1 MKLAIT
7 PRSVLVVSG
16 LVLLALF
23 VLIGGPYIAFA
34 DFRPLESLTA
44 RLVTILLIVLLRVAF
59 VLVRR
64 MRAGRATDKLMAGVA
79 KSAAAADAGR
89 PSDEAVQL
97 RERFEEAVA
106 ALKQNQSKGRGLY
119 DLPWYAFIGAP
130 GSGKTTALV
139 NSGLKFPLEQ
149 RIGKGALRG
158 VGGTR
163 NCDWWFTDEAVF
175 LDTAGRYTTQD
186 SDASADAAAW
196 SEFLTLLREYRKR
209 RPLNGVILTISAHD
223 LMTLGADG
231 RAAHVSAAR
240 RRLDELN
247 QQLRVQ
253 LPVYVF
259 VTKCDLVAGFGE
271 YFGDL
276 TAEGRAQVWGVTFS
290 RQETTGGQAAKAL
303 GQELDALM
311 VRLNERLFGRLEEE
325 TDARRRTK
333 VFGFPQQMA
342 ALGPLVSEFVGE
354 VFGSTRFDKRILL
367 RGVYF
372 TSGTQEGTPID
383 RLLSA
388 IGRRFG
394 MASEAVAP
402 AAAGRGKAYFIESLL
417 KDVLIGE
424 SGVAGLNWR
433 QELRLGAL
441 QLGAY
446 IAMVTAVVLGV
457 ILLSVSFRANRV
469 YLAEVSASV
478 DKLDKTP
485 AAAAGAPLAMMM
497 PRLDAVRE
505 VSENANR
512 YREGAPWSMRWGLF
526 QGTSVGNSARD
537 AYGSQLRNA
546 LLPFLVE
553 RLERRLTDLAG
564 EPDKLYE
571 YLKAYLML
579 GYPERLDRVHLAFVA
594 GLESGGDGTTSTMP
608 LHLKSL
614 FDEDLTLPKVPVNES
629 LVAQARSTIK
639 GASMARLVYNRLK
652 LTRADDPSHA
662 LRLDEAAGVGADRV
676 MRRKSGRTLS
686 DPVPGMFTAPG
697 FKEITGAG
705 AALGL
710 VKEFSA
716 DAWVWGE
723 GGPSLGDSMKI
734 ATDALDIY
742 EAEYVATWDAILQ
755 DIEPVPFM
763 QSADAMT
770 ALATLAAPTSPLRGL
785 LKTIDDNTFL
795 VKPPDAAAPPMPGA
809 ISAAQQSLGK
819 LFAQG
824 KAAAGVPTTTPG
836 TRTTAHFNQIHQLMA
851 GAPAP
856 IDRILGQLQQIR
868 QVMLSTGTAPGQT
881 RPLDAVADQQLNTML
896 TALKQDAAMLPP
908 AIAAWITQ
916 LGGRTQAVLASGATT
931 DLMARYRQEVSSEC
945 TRLLEGRYPFS
956 EGSVND
962 LPINDFGRLFG
973 PGGVFDSFFR
983 ANLEKQV
990 DTTRS
995 PWASRPGA
1003 AGMPAQMLSQFEAA
1017 QRIRRLFFQSGGAP
1031 KLEFTVTVSD
1041 LEQASKFKLDL
1052 DGQVIDYQRG
1062 APRGFK
1068 AAWPG
1073 EGSGRVGYRFDGGRA
1088 PVNSAVS
1095 GPWAFF
1101 HFMDASMAQAESEV
1115 RSVLRVAAA
1124 GSAVRLRIDA
1134 GSVDNPFTN
1143 RSWRQFRCGF

>member
-1 MKLAIT
+1 MRLAIT
-7 PRSVLVVSG
+7 PRSFLVFLG
-16 LVLLALF
+16 LLLLALF
-23 VLIGGPYIAFA
+23 VLIGGPYLAFA

-44 RLVTILLIVLLRVAF
+44 RLVTILVIVLLRVAWVF
-59 VLVRR
+59 YRR
-64 MRAGRATDKLMAGVA
+64 MRANRATDKLMTGVA
-79 KSAAAADAGR
+79 KSAAADAGR

-97 RERFEEAVA
+97 RERFDEAIA
-106 ALKQNQSKGRGLY
+106 ALKQNQAKGRGLY

-149 RIGKGALRG
+149 RMGKGALRG

-196 SEFLTLLREYRKR
+196 SEFLKLLRQYRKR
-209 RPLNGVILTISAHD
+209 RPLNGVILTISAQD
-223 LMTLGADG
+223 LLTTGPDG
-231 RAAHVSAAR
+231 RTAHVSAAR

-247 QQLRVQ
+247 QELRVQ
-253 LPVYVF
+253 LPVYVL
-259 VTKCDLVAGFGE
+259 VTKCDLVAGFTE

-290 RQETTGGQAAKAL
+290 RQETMGGGAAKAL
-303 GQELDALM
+303 GPELDGLM
-311 VRLNERLFGRLEEE
+311 VRLNERVYGRLEEE

-342 ALGPLVSEFVGE
+342 ALAPLVSEFVGE

-383 RLLSA
+383 RLLSS

-417 KDVLIGE
+417 KQVLIGE

-446 IAMVTAVVLGV
+446 IAMVAAVVLGV
-457 ILLSVSFRANRV
+457 VLLSVSFRANRV
-469 YLAEVSASV
+469 YLAEVSAAV
-478 DKLDKTP
+478 DTLERTP
-485 AAAAGAPLAMMM
+485 RAAAGAPLAMMM
-497 PRLDAVRE
+497 PRLDALRE
-505 VSENANR
+505 VSETANR
-512 YREGAPWSMRWGLF
+512 YRDGAPWSKRWGLF
-526 QGTSVGNSARD
+526 QGTSVGNSSRD
-537 AYGSQLRNA
+537 AYASQLRNA
-546 LLPFLVE
+546 LLPYLVE
-553 RLERRLTDLAG
+553 RLERRLTEFAG

-579 GYPERLDRVHLAFVA
+579 GYPEHLDRVHLGFVA
-594 GLESGGDGTTSTMP
+594 SLESSGDGATSTMP

-614 FDEDLTLPKVPVNES
+614 FDANVALPKVPLNGT

-652 LTRADDPSHA
+652 LTRADDPAHA
-662 LRLDEAAGVGADRV
+662 VRLDESSGVGAAQV
-676 MRRKSGRTLS
+676 MRRRSGRKLS

-697 FKEITGAG
+697 FREMTGAG
-705 AALGL
+705 SALGL

-723 GGPSLGDSMKI
+723 GGPSLGDSMQI
-734 ATDALDIY
+734 ANDVLDIY
-742 EAEYVATWDAILQ
+742 EAEYIAVWDGVLQ
-755 DIEPVPFM
+755 DIEPVPFT

-770 ALATLAAPTSPLRGL
+770 ALATLSAPTSPLRGL
-785 LKTIDDNTFL
+785 IKTIDDNTYL
-795 VKPPDAAAPPMPGA
+795 VKPPDAAVPVPGA
-809 ISAAQQSLGK
+809 VAAAQQSLGK
-819 LFAQG
+819 LFAQT
-824 KAAAGVPTTTPG
+824 KAAAGVPTKTPG
-836 TRTTAHFNQIHQLMA
+836 TRATAHFNQIHQLMA
-851 GAPAP
+851 GSPAP

-881 RPLDAVADQQLNTML
+881 RPLDAVADQQLNAML

-908 AIAAWITQ
+908 AIAGWITQ
-916 LGGRTQAVLASGATT
+916 LGGRTQQALASGATT
-931 DLMARYRQEVSSEC
+931 DLMARYRQEVFAEC
-945 TRLLEGRYPFS
+945 TRLLEGRYPFAQ
-956 EGSVND
+956 GSLDD
-962 LPINDFGRLFG
+962 LPLNDFGRLFG
-973 PGGVFDSFFR
+973 PGGVFDTFFKS
-983 ANLEKQV
+983 NLEKLV

-995 PWASRPGA
+995 PWGFRPGVG
-1003 AGMPAQMLSQFEAA
+1003 GMSPQMLVQFEAA
-1017 QRIRRLFFQSGGAP
+1017 QRIRRYFFQSGASP
-1031 KLEFTVTVSD
+1031 KLEFTLTVSD
-1041 LEQASKFKLDL
+1041 LEQASKFKLDI

-1062 APRGFK
+1062 VPRSFR

-1073 EGSGRVGYRFDGGRA
+1073 EGSGRIGHRFDGGRA
-1088 PVNSAVS
+1088 PVNSTVL
-1095 GPWAFF
+1095 GPWALF
-1101 HFMDASMAQAESEV
+1101 HFMDASMAQAESDV
-1115 RSVLRVAAA
+1115 RTVLRVSAAGAAA
-1124 GSAVRLRIDA
+1124 RVRIDA

-1143 RSWRQFRCGF
+1143 RGWRQFSCGF

>member
-7 PRSVLVVSG
+7 PRSILVVLG

-44 RLVTILLIVLLRVAF
+44 RLVTILLIVLLRVAW

-79 KSAAAADAGR
+79 GSAAAAGAGR

-97 RERFEEAVA
+97 RERFEEGIA
-106 ALKQNQSKGRGLY
+106 ALKQSQRQGRGLY

-186 SDASADAAAW
+186 SDASADASAW
-196 SEFLTLLREYRKR
+196 SEFLKLLREYRRR

-231 RAAHVSAAR
+231 RSAHVSAAR

-247 QQLRVQ
+247 QELRVQ

-259 VTKCDLVAGFGE
+259 VTKCDLVAGFSE

-290 RQETTGGQAAKAL
+290 RQETMGGGAAKVL
-303 GQELDALM
+303 GAELDQLM

-325 TDARRRTK
+325 TDAKRRTK

-342 ALGPLVSEFVGE
+342 ALGPLVGEFVGE

-402 AAAGRGKAYFIESLL
+402 AAAGRGKAFFIESLL

-446 IAMVTAVVLGV
+446 IAMVAAAVLGV
-457 ILLSVSFRANRV
+457 VLLSVSFRANRV
-469 YLAEVSASV
+469 YLAEVSAAV
-478 DKLDKTP
+478 DALDKAP

-497 PRLDAVRE
+497 PRLNAVRE
-505 VSENANR
+505 VSDVANR
-512 YREGAPWSMRWGLF
+512 YRADTPFTMRWGLF

-553 RLERRLTDLAG
+553 RIERRLTDYAA

-571 YLKAYLML
+571 YLKAYLMF
-579 GYPERLDRVHLAFVA
+579 GDPGHLDRVHLGMVA
-594 GLESGGDGTTSTMP
+594 GLEAGSDGTSP
-608 LHLKSL
+608 ELAAHLKSL
-614 FDEDLTLPKVPVNES
+614 FEEGVALPKRELNEV
-629 LVAQARSTIK
+629 LVKQGRSTILA
-639 GASMARLVYNRLK
+639 ASKARLIYNRLY
-652 LTRADDPSHA
+652 LLRADDQSRA
-662 LRLDEAAGVGADRV
+662 LRLDVAAGMGAESVLRF
-676 MRRKSGRTLS
+676 RSGRKLS
-686 DPVPGMFTAPG
+686 DPIPGIFTAPS
-697 FKEITGAG
+697 FKEITGPV
-705 AALGL
+705 AAIGF
-710 VKEFSA
+710 VKEFAS
-716 DAWVWGE
+716 DAWVWG
-723 GGPSLGDSMKI
+723 
-734 ATDALDIY
+734 DAGYSPGESSKLVDEVLDIY
-742 EAEYVATWDAILQ
+742 EGEYIKAWDAILR
-755 DIEPVPFM
+755 DIEPVPFRG
-763 QSADAMT
+763 SAEAQT
-770 ALATLAAPTSPLRGL
+770 VLATLAAPTSPLRGL
-785 LKTIDDNTFL
+785 LKAVDENTYL
-795 VKPPDAAAPPMPGA
+795 VTPPDPATPGA
-809 ISAAQQSLGK
+809 MSSLQQAAGRL
-819 LFAQG
+819 LAQG
-824 KAAAGVPTTTPG
+824 KAAAGVKTKTPG
-836 TRTTAHFNQIHQLMA
+836 TRVTAHFNQVHQLMA

-856 IDRILGQLQQIR
+856 IESNPGPAAADPAGPALHRRGAGADGCARRGGGPPVDRDAHGAQAGRGDAAAVHRSLDHADRRPDPVGADIRGHDRPARALPAGSLRGVREGPRRPVPVQRSQRQRPPDQRLRAVVRTGRRLRQLLQGEPREAGGHLQVAVGVAPRLGGDVGADAQPVR
-868 QVMLSTGTAPGQT
+868 GRTADPPVVLPVGGLCQAGVHVDGART
-881 RPLDAVADQQLNTML
+881 RVGHVEAQAGDRREALRVLPRPLEEL
-896 TALKQDAAMLPP
+896 
-908 AIAAWITQ
+908 
-916 LGGRTQAVLASGATT
+916 
-931 DLMARYRQEVSSEC
+931 
-945 TRLLEGRYPFS
+945 
-956 EGSVND
+956 
-962 LPINDFGRLFG
+962 
-973 PGGVFDSFFR
+973 
-983 ANLEKQV
+983 
-990 DTTRS
+990 
-995 PWASRPGA
+995 
-1003 AGMPAQMLSQFEAA
+1003 
-1017 QRIRRLFFQSGGAP
+1017 QR
-1031 KLEFTVTVSD
+1031 
-1041 LEQASKFKLDL
+1041 
-1052 DGQVIDYQRG
+1052 
-1062 APRGFK
+1062 
-1068 AAWPG
+1068 
-1073 EGSGRVGYRFDGGRA
+1073 
-1088 PVNSAVS
+1088 
-1095 GPWAFF
+1095 
-1101 HFMDASMAQAESEV
+1101 
-1115 RSVLRVAAA
+1115 RVA
-1124 GSAVRLRIDA
+1124 G
-1134 GSVDNPFTN
+1134 
-1143 RSWRQFRCGF
+1143 